1 MRKRDR
7 NIDRDMIES
16 TIINGEIRQSH
27 KENCVLFVQ
36 EFWFA
41 NNPVGIVANHVDG
54 EILTV
59 EWRK

>member
-1 MRKRDR
+1 
-7 NIDRDMIES
+7 MIES